1 MEGQNPYSSS
11 SVSPLHQQPCSNA
24 TSTESS
30 PYTSRPSSP
39 PATQQDETDH
49 VRSIGERARVGRSMS
64 LDLIWRPS
72 PEPYGDESESLMRL
86 GVQKS
91 ASLVSKF
98 RSMAQQ
104 ARPAEIVK
112 DFLSSI
118 SPVPVANAAPLD
130 FGPPSASASA
140 MTSSLARDVIEE
152 ADNQPQFFV
161 QEENDH
167 LLPSSPT
174 DVAPSSPSHAQLEI
188 SPETE
193 QFVTSV
199 ESTM

>member
-1 MEGQNPYSSS
+1 
-11 SVSPLHQQPCSNA
+11 
-24 TSTESS
+24 
-30 PYTSRPSSP
+30 
-39 PATQQDETDH
+39 
-49 VRSIGERARVGRSMS
+49 MS

-140 MTSSLARDVIEE
+140 TTSSLARDVIEE

-161 QEENDH
+161 PEENDH

-174 DVAPSSPSHAQLEI
+174 DVAPSSPGHTQLEI